1 MGKIHNVF
9 SLEDRFSSTF
19 GRYLQL
25 AQQASGQTLTAKAA
39 AQSYSVSVQT
49 EAANMAQAAQIASV
63 QQQTAVQAAAASS
76 QQTAAVHTQAAQ
88 EAIQAVQRVAAAS
101 QQNAAVQEQAAQ
113 EVIRTQQQLS
123 AVQSEASAS
132 VARHSEALKA
142 AEASARNYQSV
153 LGSIERQVIKAN
165 ARFDALYE
173 QEQELIAA
181 GEQTTA
187 AFKKLDA
194 QLDKQGASV
203 RFLEA
208 QQAALTQKYNAIAA
222 AVQNENAALSRAQ
235 AAQTQAAQAATSAAS
250 AAQELASAQTD
261 AAEASGQAASAMR
274 QASDAA
280 EQAAS
285 AAGQAA
291 DTADQAAAAAKRASN
306 ANREFEDSSG
316 LAAKAANSLTQ
327 ELKKLVGG
335 YLGIQTLKKA
345 ADLSDTLVSTRTRLD
360 QMNDGLQTTAELE
373 TMIYQAAQDSRGSFV
388 DTLGLVSQ
396 LGTMAGS
403 AFDNTQEVVL
413 FAEQLNKKLALSGAF
428 GMAAQAAILQLEQGL
443 ASGVLRG
450 DELNSVMEQTPALAK
465 TIADYLQVS
474 IGDLRTMGSE
484 GKITAAIVKNALFS
498 AAEET
503 NAAFE
508 KTPMTWA
515 QVWTTVTNIAVRAL
529 DPLLSGINWVA
540 NNIDAL
546 APIVLTTGSA
556 FGVMLI
562 AANWTNIL
570 TFATQKAA
578 AAQAFLNAV
587 MAANPAALAA
597 AGVLLLVGALY
608 AGVALMNHF
617 AGTSVSAT
625 GIIAGSF
632 AVMGAFVYNS
642 TLVPLQNGFA
652 MFVNFL
658 GNAFNNPTAAVKILF
673 YDMAITVMQYLQNI
687 AGALEG
693 LVNMVPGVTVD
704 LTSGLDSWVTKL
716 KRDRQYEKWASGYTE
731 YVTPWE
737 NMDLSKAYTKG
748 YNWGANLSFSDLFSG
763 LLGNGMGDLAIPQAA
778 NLNDLLKNIDKN
790 TSKIAK
796 TVDMSDEQIK
806 MLVDVAERKYV
817 NNINLTSQTPMITIK
832 GQNTGNTEQDARNV
846 AEILRDTLL
855 ELRSA
860 GSTVTVQ

>member
-9 SLEDRFSSTF
+9 YLEDRFSSTF

-39 AQSYSVSVQT
+39 AQIYSVSVQT

-113 EVIRTQQQLS
+113 EVIHTQQQLS
-123 AVQSEASAS
+123 AAQSEASTS

-208 QQAALTQKYNAIAA
+208 QQAALAQQYANAAA
-222 AVQNENAALSRAQ
+222 AVQRESAVLAETQ
-235 AAQTQAAQAATSAAS
+235 AAQSQAAQAANAAAS
-250 AAQELASAQTD
+250 AAQELASAQTH
-261 AAEASGQAASAMR
+261 AAET
-274 QASDAA
+274 
-280 EQAAS
+280 
-285 AAGQAA
+285 AGQAES
-291 DTADQAAAAAKRASN
+291 AAKRAAN

-373 TMIYQAAQDSRGSFV
+373 TMIYQAAQNSRGSFV

-403 AFDNTQEVVL
+403 AFGNTREVVL
-413 FAEQLNKKLALSGAF
+413 FAEQLNKKLVLSGAS

-515 QVWTTVTNIAVRAL
+515 QVWTTATNIAIRAL

-540 NNIDAL
+540 NNIDTL
-546 APIVLTTGSA
+546 APIVLATGSA

-562 AANWTNIL
+562 AANWTKIL

-608 AGVALMNHF
+608 GGVAIMNHF
-617 AGTSVSAT
+617 ADTSVSAT

-778 NLNDLLKNIDKN
+778 NINDLLKNIDKN

-832 GQNTGNTEQDARNV
+832 GQNTGDTEQDARNV

-860 GSTVTVQ
+860 GSTVTVN

>member
-49 EAANMAQAAQIASV
+49 EAANMAQAAQMASV
-63 QQQTAVQAAAASS
+63 QQQTAVLAAAASS
-76 QQTAAVHTQAAQ
+76 QQTAAVHTQ
-88 EAIQAVQRVAAAS
+88 VA
-101 QQNAAVQEQAAQ
+101 E

-123 AVQSEASAS
+123 TAQQEAATAVT
-132 VARHSEALKA
+132 RHSEALKS

-173 QEQELIAA
+173 QEQALIAA

-208 QQAALTQKYNAIAA
+208 QQAALAQQYANAAA
-222 AVQNENAALSRAQ
+222 AVQRESAVLAETQ
-235 AAQTQAAQAATSAAS
+235 AAQSQAAQAANAAAS
-250 AAQELASAQTD
+250 AAQELASAQTH
-261 AAEASGQAASAMR
+261 AAET
-274 QASDAA
+274 
-280 EQAAS
+280 
-285 AAGQAA
+285 AGQAES
-291 DTADQAAAAAKRASN
+291 AAKRASN

-373 TMIYQAAQDSRGSFV
+373 TMIYQAAQNSRGSFV

-540 NNIDAL
+540 NNIDTL
-546 APIVLTTGSA
+546 APIVLATGSA

-578 AAQAFLNAV
+578 AAQAFLNTV

-608 AGVALMNHF
+608 GGVAIMNHF
-617 AGTSVSAT
+617 ADTSVSAT

-778 NLNDLLKNIDKN
+778 NINDLLKNIDKN

-832 GQNTGNTEQDARNV
+832 GQNTGDTEQDARNV

-860 GSTVTVQ
+860 GSTVTVN